1 MGIALLAC
9 PHAIAMGVPGILR
22 GYLGTLGLSQHKV
35 SVYLAVYR
43 AAYKRHKSISRYRD
57 IRIWE
62 YNNRDMEIDIVT
74 REDLRQFKREMLE
87 EFKQI
92 IGNREK
98 DNLDMEWLKSAEVRR
113 LLGISPG
120 TLQNLRVNGMLPY
133 RKVGGSMYYRR
144 EDIRKMMEGGKG
156 NG

>member
-1 MGIALLAC
+1 
-9 PHAIAMGVPGILR
+9 
-22 GYLGTLGLSQHKV
+22 
-35 SVYLAVYR
+35 
-43 AAYKRHKSISRYRD
+43 
-57 IRIWE
+57 
-62 YNNRDMEIDIVT
+62 MEIDIVT
-74 REDLRQFKREMLE
+74 REDLRQFKREMLD

-98 DNLDMEWLKSAEVRR
+98 DNLGREWLKSAEVRR

-120 TLQNLRVNGMLPY
+120 TLQNLRAGGTLPY

-144 EDIRKMMEGGKG
+144 EDIRKMMEGGNG

>member
-9 PHAIAMGVPGILR
+9 PHAIAMGVSGILR
-22 GYLGTLGLSQHKV
+22 GYPNALAQPQRKV

-43 AAYKRHKSISRYRD
+43 APRKGRKSISRYRD

-62 YNNRDMEIDIVT
+62 YNDKDMEIDIVT
-74 REDLRQFKREMLE
+74 REDLRQFKREMLD

-98 DNLDMEWLKSAEVRR
+98 DNLGREWLKSAEVRR

-120 TLQNLRVNGMLPY
+120 TCVT
-133 RKVGGSMYYRR
+133 
-144 EDIRKMMEGGKG
+144 
-156 NG
+156 

>member
-1 MGIALLAC
+1 
-9 PHAIAMGVPGILR
+9 
-22 GYLGTLGLSQHKV
+22 
-35 SVYLAVYR
+35 
-43 AAYKRHKSISRYRD
+43 
-57 IRIWE
+57 
-62 YNNRDMEIDIVT
+62 MEIDIVT

-87 EFKQI
+87 ELKQI

-98 DNLDMEWLKSAEVRR
+98 DNFDREWLKSAEVRR

-120 TLQNLRVNGMLPY
+120 TLQNLRINGTLPY

-144 EDIRKMMEGGKG
+144 EDIRKMMEGGNS

>member
-1 MGIALLAC
+1 
-9 PHAIAMGVPGILR
+9 
-22 GYLGTLGLSQHKV
+22 
-35 SVYLAVYR
+35 
-43 AAYKRHKSISRYRD
+43 
-57 IRIWE
+57 
-62 YNNRDMEIDIVT
+62 MEIDIVT

-92 IGNREK
+92 IGSKEK
-98 DNLDMEWLKSAEVRR
+98 DNLGREWLKSAEVRR

-120 TLQNLRVNGMLPY
+120 TLQNLRAGGTLPY

-144 EDIRKMMEGGKG
+144 EDIRKMMEGGNG